1 MKIAI
6 IGCGEVGGAY
16 ARALNGKADLALCDI
31 VSTGRPAALSAE
43 LGIPLNS
50 APGEWLTECDIAITA
65 VQGSETGVAAES
77 VLPWLAPQALYIDVG
92 TGAPD
97 EIRQWSRN
105 YAEKQRAFVDTAII
119 GSIPIHGGAAPV
131 MLAGSASNRAKEIF
145 GLMGAHVKMLPDSEP
160 GDAVALKLLRS
171 VITKG
176 LECLAVESLTAA
188 EHLGIRDGFFE
199 ALGDLDASPIAD
211 FMDAMVTS
219 HVLHAK
225 RRRHEMQES
234 AAQLREL
241 GFDATITAAL
251 EQRYAATLALRDR
264 TPPPD
269 DAHETLDKSLAWL
282 MGSTRTIG

>member
-16 ARALNGKADLALCDI
+16 ARALRGKAELALCDI
-31 VSTGRPAALSAE
+31 VSKGRPAALSAE
-43 LGIPLNS
+43 LGLPLNP
-50 APGEWLTECDIAITA
+50 APGEWLTGCDVAIAA
-65 VQGSETGVAAES
+65 VQGSETGVAAKS
-77 VLPWLAPQALYIDVG
+77 VLPWLSPQALYIDVG
-92 TGAPD
+92 TGAPG

-131 MLAGSASNRAKEIF
+131 MLAGSAAGRAREIF
-145 GLMGAHVKMLPDSEP
+145 DLMGAHVKILPDAEP

-188 EHLGIRDGFFE
+188 EHLGIRDRLFE
-199 ALGDLDASPIAD
+199 VLGDMDASPIAT
-211 FMDAMVTS
+211 FMEALVTS
-219 HVLHAK
+219 HVLHAG

-234 AAQLREL
+234 AAQLRAL
-241 GFDATITAAL
+241 GFDAAVTSAL
-251 EQRYAATLALRDR
+251 QQRYSATLAERDR
-264 TPPPD
+264 NPPPD

-282 MGSTRTIG
+282 IGSARKT

>member
-16 ARALNGKADLALCDI
+16 ARALNGKAALALCDI
-31 VSTGRPAALSAE
+31 VSTGRPAKLSKE
-43 LGIPLNS
+43 LGLPLHP
-50 APGEWLTECDIAITA
+50 APGDWLKDCDIALAA
-65 VQGSETGVAAES
+65 VQGSETGVAADS
-77 VLPWLAPQALYIDVG
+77 VLPWLSPQALYIDVG
-92 TGAPD
+92 TGAPG

-131 MLAGSASNRAKEIF
+131 MLAGSASGRAKEVF
-145 GLMGAHVKMLPDSEP
+145 DLMGAHVKILSDAEP

-171 VITKG
+171 IVTKG

-188 EHLGIRDGFFE
+188 EHLGIRDGFLE
-199 ALGDLDASPIAD
+199 ALGDLDASPVAA

-219 HVLHAK
+219 HVLHAR

-234 AAQLREL
+234 ADQLRAL
-241 GFDATITAAL
+241 GFDAAVTASL
-251 EQRYAATLALRDR
+251 QQRYAATLAERDR
-264 TPPPD
+264 NPPPD

-282 MGSTRTIG
+282 MGSVRTGT